1 MPVVWSLPAPFFF
14 FNDTATTEIYTLSL
28 HDALPISPR
37 IACSPCAPRA
47 LLGRRSSRRRRFDER
62 ADPELRLEQRAER
75 VAQQLLRL
83 LRGRLEDHV
92 LRDDDARQAR
102 DVGQE
107 LAQLVVV
114 PDDLEAVPVR
124 VEGRPRLDGLGLDPA
139 GRPAPHL
146 GLG

>member
-1 MPVVWSLPAPFFF
+1 MPTSRRS
-14 FNDTATTEIYTLSL
+14 DSSGRM
-28 HDALPISPR
+28 SPDR
-37 IACSPCAPRA
+37 SSERNGSRPPPSYEKT
-47 LLGRRSSRRRRFDER
+47 RRSSRRRRFDER

-83 LRGRLEDHV
+83 LRRRLEDHV

-124 VEGRPRLDGLGLDPA
+124 VEG
-139 GRPAPHL
+139 
-146 GLG
+146 